1 MKTYIIF
8 SAFYL
13 PHLGGVERYVYNLA
27 KKLIGKSN
35 KVIIVTSNIN
45 STVSHEIIDGC
56 EVFRLPCIKQLNAR
70 FPILKINREFYQ
82 LVKELRKKEPDFIIV
97 NTRFYICLLYTSDAA
112 DDLLCVDLGGRR
124 IIKKKNNTNCYTI
137 ILCLFITSSPYTS
150 DCFY

>member
-70 FPILKINREFYQ
+70 FPILKINRMIRYYH
-82 LVKELRKKEPDFIIV
+82 D
-97 NTRFYICLLYTSDAA
+97 
-112 DDLLCVDLGGRR
+112 
-124 IIKKKNNTNCYTI
+124 
-137 ILCLFITSSPYTS
+137 LFIQLNLLSETPEQSPQLTKKIKI
-150 DCFY
+150 DLINKK